1 MGTEAAGERMTFK
14 VPREAVAVVLVVL
27 LAPFVVVLAPLMWRY
42 PSLRTADLVIA
53 LAVRGLPWLGIAL
66 LFSFIRVPVVVD
78 ARGIRFAWVF
88 WMPWSDV
95 TGARIRKFL
104 GFRVLEIS
112 RRSGFTWRPLLR
124 MYSDLPD
131 FLARRAPEGSPL
143 RLLRNSTD
151 KGESS

>member
-1 MGTEAAGERMTFK
+1 MTFK
-14 VPREAVAVVLVVL
+14 VPREAIAVVLAIL
-27 LAPFVVVLAPLMWRY
+27 FAPSVVVLAPLLWRY
-42 PSLRTADLVIA
+42 PSLRTADYLIA
-53 LAVRGLPWLGIAL
+53 LAVPGLSWLGVAL

-78 ARGIRFAWVF
+78 ARGIRFAWLF
-88 WMPWSDV
+88 RLPWSDV
-95 TGARIRKFL
+95 TGARIRTFL

-151 KGESS
+151 KASPPKR